1 MVSNLR
7 AAQSPQICQVGTIHN
22 LSISKITEE
31 YNQVVRIVQKQ
42 YAHIHT
48 FNPST
53 WNEKAEAASSTKR
66 ILGQPG
72 LHSETLPQKERTGR
86 KKKASQG

>member
-42 YAHIHT
+42 YAQIVRLASEYKAHIV
-48 FNPST
+48 
-53 WNEKAEAASSTKR
+53 
-66 ILGQPG
+66 LGLG
-72 LHSETLPQKERTGR
+72 FRYT
-86 KKKASQG
+86 

>member
-53 WNEKAEAASSTKR
+53 
-66 ILGQPG
+66 
-72 LHSETLPQKERTGR
+72 
-86 KKKASQG
+86 